1 MLTLPC
7 LTVTPGLDVVVKGV
21 CSFSTTTRGSLPL
34 SWLLLPLRMPSGLFS
49 YVEIMV
55 FFFKKNLLFWG
66 KEVKSSYELT

>member
-49 YVEIMV
+49 YAETMV
-55 FFFKKNLLFWG
+55 FFFLKKTFYFG
-66 KEVKSSYELT
+66 ERK